1 MTQESD
7 INAEHK
13 ARMQEQQQEVR
24 KAVKAATEERGI
36 IVYLYGQ
43 GKGKSSSALG
53 TLLRALGHGQRA
65 GVLQFIKG
73 KWKTGEQNFLQA
85 SPQVD
90 YHVMGSGFTWDTQDR
105 EKDIAAAQKAW
116 QVAEQLLQD
125 QQYNFILLDEITY
138 MYDFNYLPLE
148 PALQALK
155 NRPKDQNV
163 FITGRSAIPALVEL
177 ADTVSEVRDI
187 KHAFRAG
194 VKAQRGIEW

>member
-1 MTQESD
+1 MTKETD

-24 KAVKAATEERGI
+24 KAIRAATDKRGI
-36 IVYLYGQ
+36 IVYLYGE

-73 KWKTGEQNFLQA
+73 KWKTGEQKFLQE

-105 EKDIAAAQKAW
+105 EQDIAAAQKAW
-116 QVAEQLLQD
+116 ETAERLLSD
-125 QQYNFILLDEITY
+125 EQYNIVLLDEITY
-138 MYDFNYLPLE
+138 MYDFDYLPLADVLE
-148 PALQALK
+148 ALK
-155 NRPKDQNV
+155 KRPQYQNV
-163 FITGRSAIPALVEL
+163 FITGRTAIPELVEL

-194 VKAQRGIEW
+194 VKAQKGIEW